1 MPVPFRR
8 RLVRAAPAA
17 VALLA
22 AALLL
27 SGCELPSFGFPDAA
41 SEQADKVRDL
51 WRGSMAAGLI
61 VAVGVWGLIAW
72 SLIRYRRRSDDVPH
86 QVADNLPIEAVYI
99 TLPILIVSVLF
110 FFTVR
115 TDQAIDTGASGPPD
129 VVVEVEGFQWQW
141 QFTYPDEDVVVI
153 GTSEDEPPEMVLPV
167 DRTIRFDLASVDVN
181 HSFWVPKFLT
191 KRDLIPEVENQIDV
205 DTTTIGTFRGRCAE
219 FCGLDHWRMNFT
231 VRVVPEA
238 EYQAWLAEQ
247 RDGGS

>member
-1 MPVPFRR
+1 MPAFFLRR
-8 RLVRAAPAA
+8 ARRAAPSVLVLVTAA
-17 VALLA
+17 VLLA
-22 AALLL
+22 
-27 SGCELPSFGFPDAA
+27 GCEAPSFGFPDAA
-41 SEQADKVRDL
+41 SEQAERVRDL
-51 WRGSMAAGLI
+51 WRGSMSAGVI
-61 VAVGVWGLIAW
+61 VAVLVWGLIAW
-72 SLIRYRRRSDDVPH
+72 SLVRYRRRSDDVPH

-99 TLPILIVSVLF
+99 TIPILIVSVLF

-115 TDQAIDTGASGPPD
+115 TDQAIDPGPSDGPD

-153 GTSEDEPPEMVLPV
+153 GNSEDEPPEMVLPV
-167 DRTIRFDLASVDVN
+167 DRTIRFELLTADVI
-181 HSFWVPKFLT
+181 HSFWVPRFLT
-191 KRDLIPEVENQIDV
+191 KRDMVPEVDNEIDV

-238 EYQAWLAEQ
+238 EYEAWLAER

>member
-1 MPVPFRR
+1 MPVAPR
-8 RLVRAAPAA
+8 RLIRAAPAA
-17 VALLA
+17 CSLLA
-22 AALLL
+22 SALLL
-27 SGCELPSFGFPDAA
+27 AGCELPSFGFPDGA

-51 WRGSMAAGLI
+51 WSGSMAAGLI

-115 TDQAIDTGASGPPD
+115 TDQAIDTGERPPD
-129 VVVEVEGFQWQW
+129 VVVEVVGFQWQW
-141 QFTYPDEDVVVI
+141 QFTYPEEDVVVI

-167 DRTIRFDLASVDVN
+167 DRTIRFDLESVDVN
-181 HSFWVPKFLT
+181 HSFWVPRFLT

>member
-1 MPVPFRR
+1 MPVSPRR

-17 VALLA
+17 FALLA
-22 AALLL
+22 SALLL
-27 SGCELPSFGFPDAA
+27 SGCELPSFGFPDGA

-51 WRGSMAAGLI
+51 WRGSMAAGVI
-61 VAVGVWGLIAW
+61 VAAGVWGLIVW

-86 QVADNLPIEAVYI
+86 QVADNVPIEAVYI
-99 TLPILIVSVLF
+99 ALPILIVSVLF

-115 TDQAIDTGASGPPD
+115 TDQAMDTGKSGPPD

-153 GTSEDEPPEMVLPV
+153 GASGDEPPEMVLPV
-167 DRTIRFDLASVDVN
+167 DRTIRFDLRSVDVN
-181 HSFWVPKFLT
+181 HSFWVPRFLT
-191 KRDLIPEVENQIDV
+191 KRDLIPGVDNEIDV
-205 DTTTIGTFRGRCAE
+205 HTTVTGTFRGRCAE

>member
-1 MPVPFRR
+1 MPVPPRR
-8 RLVRAAPAA
+8 RLIRAAPALI
-17 VALLA
+17 ALL

-27 SGCELPSFGFPDAA
+27 SGCEVPSFGFPDAA

-51 WRGSMAAGLI
+51 WRGSMTAGLV

-72 SLIRYRRRSDDVPH
+72 SLVRYRRRSDDVPH

-99 TLPILIVSVLF
+99 TIPILIVCVLF

-115 TDQAIDTGASGPPD
+115 TDQAIDAGESGPPD
-129 VVVEVEGFQWQW
+129 VVVEVQGFQWQW

-153 GTSEDEPPEMVLPV
+153 GSSGAEPPEMVLPV
-167 DRTIRFDLASVDVN
+167 DRTIRFELDAVDVN
-181 HSFWVPKFLT
+181 HSFWVPRFLT
-191 KRDLIPEVENQIDV
+191 KRDLIQGVDNEIDV
-205 DTTTIGTFRGRCAE
+205 HTTATGTFAGRCAE

-238 EYQAWLAEQ
+238 EYRAWLAEQ